1 MQSNVPAATRALLTK
16 VVIDLENLQ
25 FLSSRESTEWLMS
38 GAFKILELK
47 NTAAKKCLYSKP
59 HHKGLRNRSSF
70 ISGRAQ
76 WLLETGLKEAGKC
89 SVQSAGIASIPAF
102 CSF

>member
-1 MQSNVPAATRALLTK
+1 MQSKIPAATGALLTK

-25 FLSSRESTEWLMS
+25 FLSSRESTKWLTS

-59 HHKGLRNRSSF
+59 HRKGLRNHSF

-76 WLLETGLKEAGKC
+76 WLLENGLKKAGKC
-89 SVQSAGIASIPAF
+89 CVQSAGIASIPAF